1 MLAKGFIGPIGDD
14 LPSLIPLLVGLVIF
28 FSTFSVTF
36 NAFDARNAEFD
47 HDIALM
53 RISRVLQSNSYIFSY
68 QNFAALCSQVGVSPL
83 NFVGAISSDETMP
96 NSTDASD
103 VGEAKNIFDTGFFTN
118 GEGQTFYC
126 TNVTGVDPPPKK
138 FSDIITLKEA
148 ADLQFVSRIYPIVV
162 EDNKVVKPMHLYV
175 VAWK

>member
-14 LPSLIPLLVGLVIF
+14 LPSLIPLLVGLVMF

-68 QNFAALCSQVGVSPL
+68 RNFEALCSQVGVSNL
-83 NFVGAISSDETMP
+83 NFVGAISNGETTP
-96 NSTDASD
+96 GSGDAS
-103 VGEAKNIFDTGFFTN
+103 GAAEIKNIFDIGFFTN

-126 TNVTGVDPPPKK
+126 TNVTGVDSPKK